1 MPPRP
6 DRDPRPSVPAGEV
19 TVRPEQPAD
28 FEAVQQ
34 TVHLAFGRVNE
45 AELVERLR
53 ESQYYVPE
61 LALVA
66 EHDGDIVG
74 HVMLTY
80 VELRDSDSS
89 AAVLSLAPLAV
100 RPEAQHQGVGAALVD
115 AGLARAQAR
124 REPLVVVL
132 GHPRYYT
139 RFGFEP
145 ARPHGIDP
153 PPPGVPDEVWLV
165 KLLAGYDGRPRGQV
179 VYPPAFDGWSG

>member
-1 MPPRP
+1 MPPRS
-6 DRDPRPSVPAGEV
+6 DGRQRARPPEA
-19 TVRPEQPAD
+19 TVRPEEPAD
-28 FEAVQQ
+28 FEEVRRTVQ
-34 TVHLAFGRVNE
+34 LAFGRVNE
-45 AELVERLR
+45 ADLVERLR
-53 ESQYYVPE
+53 DSDYYVPE

-66 EHDGDIVG
+66 ERDGEIVG

-80 VELRDSDSS
+80 VELRGSESS
-89 AAVLSLAPLAV
+89 LAVLSLAPLSV
-100 RPEAQHQGVGAALVD
+100 RPDAQQEGVGAALVER
-115 AGLARAQAR
+115 ALARAEAR

-145 ARPHGIDP
+145 ARPHGIEP

-165 KLLAGYDGRPRGQV
+165 RLLPGYDGRQRGQV